1 MAAVTVIEVSNANLC
16 KAGIGHNSIVS
27 AAVSPR
33 CYSRGCVRGIH
44 STNFGSSHTVMGEI
58 HHQLLAAFCCDIA
71 KRIAPGQLTKA
82 ERSTQVV
89 HKRTS
94 LGVTYYGP
102 YAVTGIRG
110 RGSIFCRGIIGWG
123 SRLLLWLGRLRLF
136 RLRSLRFRYRRW
148 FRSWAWCFCRL

>member
-1 MAAVTVIEVSNANLC
+1 MAAITVIEVSNANLC

-44 STNFGSSHTVMGEI
+44 STNFGSSHTIVGEI
-58 HHQLLAAFCCDIA
+58 HHQLLATLRCYIA
-71 KRIAPGQLTKA
+71 KRITPRQLAKA
-82 ERSTQVV
+82 ERCPQLI
-89 HKRTS
+89 HKGAR
-94 LGVTYYGP
+94 LRVTNYGP

-123 SRLLLWLGRLRLF
+123 SRFLLWLGRLRLF

-148 FRSWAWCFCRL
+148 FRSWAWCSCRL